1 MWACRYPTTGYIIM
15 LYYPMPSIIKDTFFA
30 LYSFIR
36 RFTWE
41 LYKASQFQAIE
52 MDINMQTKG
61 YSLTKRIIIWSV
73 VFVVVTTILLVVL
86 RFLGELLL
94 LATAPVSDSIESIQ

>member
-1 MWACRYPTTGYIIM
+1 
-15 LYYPMPSIIKDTFFA
+15 
-30 LYSFIR
+30 
-36 RFTWE
+36 
-41 LYKASQFQAIE
+41 